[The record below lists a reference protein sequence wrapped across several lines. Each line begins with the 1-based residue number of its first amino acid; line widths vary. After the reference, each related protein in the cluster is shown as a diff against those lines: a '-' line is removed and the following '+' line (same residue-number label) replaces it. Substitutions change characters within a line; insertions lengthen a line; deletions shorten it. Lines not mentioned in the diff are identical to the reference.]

1 MKVNAI
7 PVIDKPASRLTKQ
20 EWEALAKAAWEV
32 RRNAHLYGPTAV
44 GAAVLTAGNRVFVGC
59 NVEHRFRSHDVH
71 AEVNAITTMVSQG
84 EKQLRAVMIAA
95 ERDRFTPCGAC
106 MDWIFQFG
114 SESCE
119 IGWQKKEGGH
129 IEILTAGE
137 LMPHYP
143 H

>member
-1 MKVNAI
+1 MSAA
-7 PVIDKPASRLTKQ
+7 PMIDKPSSKLTKR
-20 EWEALAKAAWEV
+20 EWETLATAAWEV

-44 GAAVLTAGNRVFVGC
+44 GAAVLTADGRVFVGC

-71 AEVNAITTMVSQG
+71 AEVNAITTMVAHG
-84 EKQLRAVMIAA
+84 EKKLRAVMIAA

-114 SESCE
+114 SDSCE
-119 IGWQKKEGGH
+119 IGWQKKEGGQ